1 MDSFLE
7 DPKHPTE
14 GAAMKAPSPSQRL
27 GTLIDRRGIVVCV
40 GSGGVGK
47 TTTAAALGLEAA
59 RRGRRVL
66 VLTIDPARR
75 LANALGLP
83 SFGNEIRRIDLSDA
97 APGGELHACML
108 DTQATFDDLVHRLA
122 PDDATRQ
129 AIFGNRIYRVVSDNF
144 AGSQEYMATERLY
157 DVHRSG
163 VFELIV
169 LDTPPVKNA
178 LDFIEAPGRLAR
190 FVDRQI
196 VRWFLTPYDEKRVFG
211 RVLVGTSG
219 VVFRLLG
226 MIFGRE
232 FLVELSGF
240 FQAFR
245 ELMDGFHER
254 HAAVTRLFADPA
266 TAFLVVTAPNEPSV
280 DVASFFRDELEARGL
295 PLAGFVLNQVHR
307 CHDGELEARGL
318 LLEQAD
324 RLGTD
329 LPAHTVPSL
338 LARLQVA
345 HQRLRSV
352 VSEEQ
357 PFVERVD
364 ELASSGHF
372 VCEVPLLD
380 HPIRDMDGLEEL
392 AHRLFRGAPRAERER

>member
-1 MDSFLE
+1 MSSAFLGE
-7 DPKHPTE
+7 
-14 GAAMKAPSPSQRL
+14 
-27 GTLIDRRGIVVCV
+27 LIRTHSVIVCV

-47 TTTAAALGLEAA
+47 TTTAAAVGLEAA

-83 SFGNEIRRIDLSDA
+83 AFGNEVRRIALPDA
-97 APGGELHACML
+97 APGGELYACML
-108 DTQATFDDLVHRLA
+108 DTQATFDDLVRRLA
-122 PDDATRQ
+122 PDEATRQ

-157 DVHRSG
+157 DEHRSG
-163 VFELIV
+163 AYDLIV

-254 HAAVTRLFADPA
+254 HAAVTRLFAHPD
-266 TAFLVVTAPNEPSV
+266 TAFVVVAAPSEPSV
-280 DVASFFRDELEARGL
+280 DVASFFHDELRARRL
-295 PLAGFVLNQVHR
+295 PFAGFVLNQVHR
-307 CHDGELEARGL
+307 CHGEALAAAPL
-318 LLEQAD
+318 LLEPATA
-324 RLGTD
+324 LAGD
-329 LPAHTVPSL
+329 LPPHTAASL
-338 LARLQVA
+338 LARLEAA
-345 HQRLRSV
+345 HGRLRSV
-352 VSEEQ
+352 VLEER
-357 PFVERVD
+357 PFLERV
-364 ELASSGHF
+364 ASMAGPTQP
-372 VCEVPLLD
+372 VVEVPLLD
-380 HPIRDMDGLEEL
+380 SPIRDMGGLREL
-392 AHRLFRGAPRAERER
+392 ALRLFPGSSSPHGERREPPEGLS

>member
-1 MDSFLE
+1 MSTPVPGSGLE
-7 DPKHPTE
+7 
-14 GAAMKAPSPSQRL
+14 ALVRQR
-27 GTLIDRRGIVVCV
+27 GVIVCV

-59 RRGRRVL
+59 RLGRRVL

-83 SFGNEIRRIDLSDA
+83 SFGNEVRRIALSDA
-97 APGGELHACML
+97 AAGGELYACML
-108 DTQATFDDLVHRLA
+108 DTQATFDDLVHRLS

-163 VFELIV
+163 EYDLIV

-196 VRWFLTPYDEKRVFG
+196 VKWFLMPYDEKRVFG

-226 MIFGRE
+226 MIFGRG
-232 FLVELSGF
+232 FLEELSGF

-254 HAAVTRLFADPA
+254 HAAVTRLFADPG
-266 TAFLVVTAPNEPSV
+266 TGFVVVCAPTEPSV
-280 DVASFFRDELEARGL
+280 DVASFFHDELRSRRL
-295 PLAGFVLNQVHR
+295 PLEGFVLNRVHR
-307 CHDGELEARGL
+307 CHDRDLSAVDLLGPLASELG
-318 LLEQAD
+318 AD
-324 RLGTD
+324 LA
-329 LPAHTVPSL
+329 AHTTPSL
-338 LARLQVA
+338 LARLEAA
-345 HQRLRSV
+345 HRRLRSV
-352 VSEEQ
+352 VREEH
-357 PFVERVD
+357 PFIERVN
-364 ELASSGHF
+364 AMAGAGHF
-372 VCEVPLLD
+372 VVEVPLLD
-380 HPIRDMDGLEEL
+380 RPIRDMRGLDEL
-392 AHRLFRGAPRAERER
+392 AGRLFPCAPAAVRERRLPPEALS

>member
-1 MDSFLE
+1 M
-7 DPKHPTE
+7 T
-14 GAAMKAPSPSQRL
+14 GARASVGLDALVRE
-27 GTLIDRRGIVVCV
+27 RGIIVCV

-47 TTTAAALGLEAA
+47 TTTAAAIGLEAA

-83 SFGNEIRRIDLSDA
+83 NFGNEVRRIDLPDA
-97 APGGELHACML
+97 VGGGELYACML
-108 DTQATFDDLVHRLA
+108 DTQATFDDLVHRLS

-157 DVHRSG
+157 DVYHG
-163 VFELIV
+163 GEYDLIV

-226 MIFGRE
+226 MVFGRE
-232 FLVELSGF
+232 FLDELSGF

-254 HAAVTRLFADPA
+254 HAAVRRLFADPG
-266 TAFLVVTAPNEPSV
+266 TAFIVVTAPNEPSV
-280 DVASFFRDELEARGL
+280 EVASFFHDELRARCL
-295 PLAGFVLNQVHR
+295 PLEGFVLNQVHR
-307 CHDGELEARGL
+307 CHSDVLEARAL
-318 LLEQAD
+318 LHD
-324 RLGTD
+324 RARAMASD
-329 LPAHTVPSL
+329 LPPHTVPSL
-338 LARLQVA
+338 LARLEVA
-345 HQRLRSV
+345 HERLRSV
-352 VSEEQ
+352 VSEER
-357 PFVERVD
+357 PFVLKVNTM
-364 ELASSGHF
+364 AGSAYS

-380 HPIRDMDGLEEL
+380 RPIRDMHGLREL
-392 AHRLFRGAPRAERER
+392 AGWLFPGTSPAAQQRRAPRERLS

>member
-1 MDSFLE
+1 MTAL
-7 DPKHPTE
+7 PV
-14 GAAMKAPSPSQRL
+14 
-27 GTLIDRRGIVVCV
+27 LIAERSIIVCV

-47 TTTAAALGLEAA
+47 TTTAAAMGLEAA

-83 SFGNEIRRIDLSDA
+83 SFGNEVRRIALPQA
-97 APGGELHACML
+97 APGGELWACML
-108 DTQATFDDLVHRLA
+108 DTQATFDDLVSRLA
-122 PDDATRQ
+122 PDDEARQ

-163 VFELIV
+163 EYDLIV

-196 VRWFLTPYDEKRVFG
+196 VKWFLTPYDEKRVFG

-232 FLVELSGF
+232 FLDELSGF

-254 HAAVTRLFADPA
+254 HAAVTRLFADRG
-266 TAFLVVTAPNEPSV
+266 TAFVVVCAPNEPSV
-280 DVASFFRDELEARGL
+280 DVASFFHDELRARGL
-295 PLAGFVLNQVHR
+295 PLEGFVLNQVHR
-307 CHDGELEARGL
+307 CQDRDVSAAEQLGPLAEGLAR
-318 LLEQAD
+318 
-324 RLGTD
+324 D

-338 LARLQVA
+338 LARLEAA
-345 HQRLRSV
+345 HRRLRSV
-352 VSEEQ
+352 VREEH
-357 PFVERVD
+357 PFVDRIRGMAGTRYA
-364 ELASSGHF
+364 LRL
-372 VCEVPLLD
+372 VPLLD
-380 HPIRDMDGLEEL
+380 RPIRDLRGLEDL
-392 AHRLFRGAPRAERER
+392 AALLFPAESAPEMER

>member
-1 MDSFLE
+1 MS
-7 DPKHPTE
+7 
-14 GAAMKAPSPSQRL
+14 ARAPATR
-27 GTLIDRRGIVVCV
+27 GGIHGLIRERGIIVCV

-47 TTTAAALGLEAA
+47 TTTAAAIGVEAA
-59 RRGRRVL
+59 RQGRRVL

-83 SFGNEIRRIDLSDA
+83 SFGNEVRRIELPEA

-122 PDDATRQ
+122 PDDATRA

-163 VFELIV
+163 EYDLIV

-196 VRWFLTPYDEKRVFG
+196 VKWFLTPYDEKRVFG
-211 RVLVGTSG
+211 RVLVGTSS

-254 HAAVTRLFADPA
+254 HAAVTRLFADPG
-266 TAFLVVTAPNEPSV
+266 TAFLVVCAPNEPSV
-280 DVASFFRDELEARGL
+280 DVAGFFHDELLARHL

-307 CHDGELEARGL
+307 CHDGDLSSRAL
-318 LLEQAD
+318 LAPLATD
-324 RLGTD
+324 LATD

-338 LARLQVA
+338 LARLEVA

-352 VSEEQ
+352 VHEER
-357 PFVERVD
+357 PFVQRVD
-364 ELASSGHF
+364 SLASRGHW
-372 VCEVPLLD
+372 VIRVPLLD
-380 HPIRDMDGLEEL
+380 RPIRDMRGLDEL
-392 AHRLFRGAPRAERER
+392 ADRLFREAPASGEAR

>member
-1 MDSFLE
+1 VSGLAE
-7 DPKHPTE
+7 
-14 GAAMKAPSPSQRL
+14 
-27 GTLIDRRGIVVCV
+27 LIRERSIVVCV

-47 TTTAAALGLEAA
+47 TTTAAAIGLEAA

-83 SFGNEIRRIDLSDA
+83 SFGNEVRRIALPDA
-97 APGGELHACML
+97 AEGGELHACML

-122 PDDATRQ
+122 PDEATRE

-163 VFELIV
+163 VYDLIV

-219 VVFRLLG
+219 VIFRLLG

-232 FLVELSGF
+232 FLDELSSF

-254 HAAVTRLFADPA
+254 HAAVTRLFSDPG
-266 TAFLVVTAPNEPSV
+266 TAFVVVCAPNEPSV
-280 DVASFFRDELEARGL
+280 DVAGFFHEELIARGL

-307 CHDGELEARGL
+307 ASELQDDARALLGSIAQEAS
-318 LLEQAD
+318 Q
-324 RLGTD
+324 D
-329 LPAHTVPSL
+329 LPGHTAASL
-338 LARLQVA
+338 LARLDMA
-345 HQRLRSV
+345 HRRLRSV
-352 VSEEQ
+352 VNEER
-357 PFVERVD
+357 PFVERVNAMAARSHWI
-364 ELASSGHF
+364 LA
-372 VCEVPLLD
+372 VPLLD
-380 HPIRDMDGLEEL
+380 RPIRDMAGLEDL
-392 AHRLFRGAPRAERER
+392 AARLFPRAEAPTRER

>member
-1 MDSFLE
+1 MSAP
-7 DPKHPTE
+7 DPRARLAE
-14 GAAMKAPSPSQRL
+14 LVCQRSV
-27 GTLIDRRGIVVCV
+27 IVCV

-47 TTTAAALGLEAA
+47 TTTAAAIGLEAA

-83 SFGNEIRRIDLSDA
+83 SFGNEVRRIDLPHA

-108 DTQATFDDLVHRLA
+108 DTQATFDDLVARLA
-122 PDDATRQ
+122 PDDATRE
-129 AIFGNRIYRVVSDNF
+129 AIFANRIYRVVSDNF

-163 VFELIV
+163 EYDLIV

-196 VRWFLTPYDEKRVFG
+196 VKWFLTPYDEKRVFG

-232 FLVELSGF
+232 FLDELSGF

-254 HAAVTRLFADPA
+254 HAAVTRLFAHSG
-266 TAFLVVTAPNEPSV
+266 TTFLVICAPNEPSV
-280 DVASFFRDELEARGL
+280 DVAGFFHDELRARGL
-295 PLAGFVLNQVHR
+295 PLGGFVLNQVHR
-307 CHDGELEARGL
+307 CHDGELSAQALLGARATAL
-318 LLEQAD
+318 AA
-324 RLGTD
+324 D
-329 LPAHTVPSL
+329 LPDHTVPSL
-338 LARLQVA
+338 LARLEVA

-352 VSEEQ
+352 VLEEQ
-357 PFVERVD
+357 PFAQRVD
-364 ELASSGHF
+364 SMASRGHW
-372 VCEVPLLD
+372 VVRVPLLD
-380 HPIRDMDGLEEL
+380 RPIRDMCGLEEL
-392 AHRLFRGAPRAERER
+392 AARLFPEAPQEVLER

>member
-1 MDSFLE
+1 MS
-7 DPKHPTE
+7 
-14 GAAMKAPSPSQRL
+14 AATPQAGLAELIRL
-27 GTLIDRRGIVVCV
+27 RGIIVCV

-75 LANALGLP
+75 LANALGLQ
-83 SFGNEIRRIDLSDA
+83 SFGNEVRRIELPDA
-97 APGGELHACML
+97 AEGGELHACML

-122 PDDATRQ
+122 PDDETRR

-157 DVHRSG
+157 DVHCSG
-163 VFELIV
+163 EYDLIV

-196 VRWFLTPYDEKRVFG
+196 VKWFLTPYDEKRVFG

-232 FLVELSGF
+232 FLDELSGF

-245 ELMDGFHER
+245 ELMDGFHDR
-254 HAAVTRLFADPA
+254 HAAVTRLFADPG

-280 DVASFFRDELEARGL
+280 DVASFFHDELRARNL

-307 CHDGELEARGL
+307 CHDGELSAPEL
-318 LLEQAD
+318 LRERAAALAV
-324 RLGTD
+324 D
-329 LPAHTVPSL
+329 LPAHTAPSL
-338 LARLQVA
+338 LARLDVA
-345 HQRLRSV
+345 HKRLRSV
-352 VSEEQ
+352 VHEER
-357 PFVERVD
+357 PFVDRVNAM
-364 ELASSGHF
+364 ASAGYF
-372 VCEVPLLD
+372 VVDVPLLD
-380 HPIRDMDGLEEL
+380 RPIRDMRGLRDL
-392 AHRLFRGAPRAERER
+392 SARLFPDPPAAAP

>member
-1 MDSFLE
+1 VS
-7 DPKHPTE
+7 
-14 GAAMKAPSPSQRL
+14 APAGLPEL
-27 GTLIDRRGIVVCV
+27 VADRGIIVCV

-47 TTTAAALGLEAA
+47 TTTAAAVGLEAA

-83 SFGNEIRRIDLSDA
+83 SFGNEVRRIELLDA
-97 APGGELHACML
+97 APGGELYACML
-108 DTQATFDDLVHRLA
+108 DTQATFDDLVHRLS
-122 PDDATRQ
+122 PDDSTRE

-163 VFELIV
+163 EYDLIV

-196 VRWFLTPYDEKRVFG
+196 VRWFLTPYHEKRVFG

-232 FLVELSGF
+232 FLDELSGF

-254 HAAVTRLFADPA
+254 HAAVTRLFADPG
-266 TAFLVVTAPNEPSV
+266 TAFVVVCAPNEPSV
-280 DVASFFRDELEARGL
+280 DVASFFHQELRARGL
-295 PLAGFVLNQVHR
+295 LLEGFVLNQVHR
-307 CHDGELEARGL
+307 CQDRGVSAT
-318 LLEQAD
+318 EQ
-324 RLGTD
+324 LGALAASLASD
-329 LPAHTVPSL
+329 LPAHTAPSL
-338 LARLQVA
+338 LARLEAA
-345 HQRLRSV
+345 HRRLRSV
-352 VSEEQ
+352 VAEEH
-357 PFVERVD
+357 PFVERVNKMAGD
-364 ELASSGHF
+364 GHW
-372 VCEVPLLD
+372 VIQVPLLD
-380 HPIRDMDGLEEL
+380 RPIRDLAGLEAL
-392 AHRLFRGAPRAERER
+392 AARLFPGEPARGR

>member
-1 MDSFLE
+1 MR
-7 DPKHPTE
+7 
-14 GAAMKAPSPSQRL
+14 AAGPITLAALVQQRR
-27 GTLIDRRGIVVCV
+27 IIVCV

-47 TTTAAALGLEAA
+47 TTAAAALGLEAA

-83 SFGNEIRRIDLSDA
+83 SFGNEIRRIELAEA
-97 APGGELHACML
+97 AEGGALYACML
-108 DTQATFDDLVHRLA
+108 DTRATFDDLVRRLS
-122 PDDATRQ
+122 PDDETRR

-157 DVHRSG
+157 DEHRSG
-163 VFELIV
+163 AYDLIV

-196 VRWFLTPYDEKRVFG
+196 VKWFLTPYDEKRVFG

-232 FLVELSGF
+232 FLDELSGF

-254 HAAVTRLFADPA
+254 HAAVTRLFADPG
-266 TAFLVVTAPNEPSV
+266 TAFLVVCAPHEPSV
-280 DVASFFRDELEARGL
+280 DVAGFFHAELRARGL
-295 PLAGFVLNQVHR
+295 PLAGFVLNQIHR
-307 CHDGELEARGL
+307 CEDRDLDAQEL
-318 LLEQAD
+318 
-324 RLGTD
+324 LGSAAAILAED
-329 LPAHTVPSL
+329 LPAHTAASL
-338 LARLQVA
+338 QARLQVA
-345 HQRLRSV
+345 HARLRSV
-352 VSEEQ
+352 VREEA
-357 PFVERVD
+357 PYVRRVQAMAGAG
-364 ELASSGHF
+364 LLL
-372 VCEVPLLD
+372 VQVPLLEE
-380 HPIRDMDGLEEL
+380 PIRDMSGLEAL
-392 AHRLFRGAPRAERER
+392 AGRLFPDGER